1 MDWECSVRKGRPIS
15 CRSLRDRVLLS
26 FILLAALRKNSPNSN
41 NDNEIKIWQLINI
54 PRMSIKINICTNT
67 TKRMEP
73 E

>member
-15 CRSLRDRVLLS
+15 CRFLSDRVLLS
-26 FILLAALRKNSPNSN
+26 FILLAALRKNSLNSN
-41 NDNEIKIWQLINI
+41 NDNEIKIRQLINI
-54 PRMSIKINICTNT
+54 PRMSIEIDICTNT